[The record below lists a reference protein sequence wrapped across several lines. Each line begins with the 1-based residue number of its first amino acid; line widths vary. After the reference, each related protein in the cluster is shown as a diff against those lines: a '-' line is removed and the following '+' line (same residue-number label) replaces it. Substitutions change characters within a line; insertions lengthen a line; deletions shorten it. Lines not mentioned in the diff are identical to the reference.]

1 MQAATTI
8 GISYGIAGYGE
19 CRIKMVSRV
28 GRFYDLSGSCLDAN
42 GENESALSQK
52 WEVLNQAS
60 FKREGQPYRWCAATA
75 DEIF

>member
-1 MQAATTI
+1 
-8 GISYGIAGYGE
+8 
-19 CRIKMVSRV
+19 MVSRV